1 MLGLALGLGLKATTI
16 GLGLEALY
24 LVALLTFLISLQV
37 MQYVFR
43 GNRIK
48 LFDNGA
54 VVTEW
59 RKCIN
64 LGWNWADTAASSGHL
79 IPLETPTWATVN
91 DVNKSSDLE
100 PWRVRDRPVFR
111 DVGLHQSGLT
121 RHRRSTACIDRRQRQ
136 RSTAAAARTC
146 TATTLSSVKHT
157 NHWTTRWR

>member
-54 VVTEW
+54 VVTE
-59 RKCIN
+59 
-64 LGWNWADTAASSGHL
+64 
-79 IPLETPTWATVN
+79 
-91 DVNKSSDLE
+91 
-100 PWRVRDRPVFR
+100 
-111 DVGLHQSGLT
+111 
-121 RHRRSTACIDRRQRQ
+121 
-136 RSTAAAARTC
+136 
-146 TATTLSSVKHT
+146 
-157 NHWTTRWR
+157 